1 MSSCQISVISD
12 PNSTNAQVSLLDA
25 PNARVKEFSQAAG
38 SAGQWHYHSAAWEHC
53 YALDGPL
60 WVEFDDAPMQAL
72 NAGQR
77 CAIAPLRR
85 HRVVNLSAQAVRYLV
100 IQGPGAYDYQP
111 ISTKPSP
118 AETGSPTSP

>member
-1 MSSCQISVISD
+1 MSSYPISMPSD
-12 PNSTNAQVSLLDA
+12 PRSTHAQASLLDT
-25 PNARVKEFSQAAG
+25 PNGRVKEFCQAAK

-72 NAGQR
+72 SAGQR

-85 HRVVNLSAQAVRYLV
+85 HRVVNLTAQAVRYLV
-100 IQGPGAYDYQP
+100 IQGPGAYDYQA
-111 ISTKPSP
+111 ISISPNP
-118 AETGSPTSP
+118 AETGSPARP